1 MQEAA
6 QVILSGVGTGAAYVI
21 MAIGLS
27 LVYGVSQVFNYAY
40 GSLLMLAAYFSWL
53 FSTTVL
59 AGLPFGLVYAIVLP
73 IMFVLGMAIEAGIV
87 RPLRRQTNWG
97 ITSFI
102 ATLGL
107 GLLINALIQQT
118 FGPRG
123 KFIPPLSEGVVRLGQ
138 FTISEHRLIMLGIA
152 IAIIIAL
159 VVFLRKTR
167 LGLSMRAVSEDM
179 IGADIVGIP
188 ANRIFNFTFGL
199 STALG
204 AVSGLLLGSIYMLAP
219 EGGWNLFIKAFVII
233 VLGGAGSLPG
243 AAVAAFILGILE
255 SIIGWQL
262 GSLWVIPFWLIA
274 LIAILVVR
282 PRGIFGIR

>member
-6 QVILSGVGTGAAYVI
+6 QVILSGFGTGAAYVI

-40 GSLLMLAAYFSWL
+40 GSLLMLAAYFAWV
-53 FSTTVL
+53 FSTTIL
-59 AGLPFGLVYAIVLP
+59 AGLPFGLSYAIVLP
-73 IMFVLGMAIEAGIV
+73 IMFGLGMAIESGIV
-87 RPLRRQTNWG
+87 RPLRRQANWG

-107 GLLINALIQQT
+107 GLLINSLIQQV

-123 KFIPPLSEGVVRLGQ
+123 KFIPPLSEGIVKFGG
-138 FTISEHRLIMLGIA
+138 FAISEHRLIMLAIA

-159 VVFLRKTR
+159 VIFLRKTR

-179 IGADIVGIP
+179 TGANMVGIP
-188 ANRIFNFTFGL
+188 INRVFNLTFGL

-204 AVSGLLLGSIYMLAP
+204 AISGLLLGSIYMLAP

-255 SIIGWQL
+255 AIIGWQL
-262 GSLWVIPFWLIA
+262 GSLWVLPFWLVA